1 MANWNRKKRRKKSK
15 KQTSETPHASLAA
28 MAPILEQKGIFQ
40 SIHEGVVIPQKTFD
54 YTPCDKLVLVI
65 LSELC
70 GHQTLSE
77 VNWTLRVDEPLLMAF
92 GYEKCPDQSV
102 LQATLN
108 AATAESV
115 SQLSSVASSLFA
127 QHGLFFPHFQQ
138 LALSESVTIDFDLTA
153 GPCSKQAEGAKKG
166 YFANHK
172 NSYGR
177 QLARVLVAETSEIV
191 LDQLYSGNQVS
202 CTAFKEMVYEMEG
215 VLSLDEKANRMRI
228 RLRLD
233 GGFGSDDNINFALSR
248 GYGLL
253 IKMYS
258 GNRARVLAESV
269 EKWVS
274 APTQRQREKGENAT
288 REAAF
293 LTKTH
298 RYCRKTRQVAIRTS
312 NPKNKSGY
320 SYRVIVTTDLD
331 DSLQTILDDYDERAG
346 VPESLFCQ
354 DNQGL
359 AARKRRKRRF
369 FAQQMLMH
377 LTQIAHN
384 LTLWIKQ
391 WQIDA
396 IDFAKRCDDW
406 IFNIMRKWNIQPLDT
421 TKWVENTQEMIR
433 QRGIKR
439 FTHQL
444 FALAGSLS
452 FRHGKLHRIVL
463 KAGYPM
469 IDRITLAFAAL
480 LDDTG
485 VEIAFAQT

>member
-1 MANWNRKKRRKKSK
+1 MSRCFWRSVMK
-15 KQTSETPHASLAA
+15 
-28 MAPILEQKGIFQ
+28 
-40 SIHEGVVIPQKTFD
+40 
-54 YTPCDKLVLVI
+54 
-65 LSELC
+65 
-70 GHQTLSE
+70 
-77 VNWTLRVDEPLLMAF
+77 
-92 GYEKCPDQSV
+92 SV

-108 AATAESV
+108 AATAGSV

-138 LALSESVTIDFDLTA
+138 LPVTESATIDFDLTA
-153 GPCSKQAEGAKKG
+153 QPCSKQAEGAKKG
-166 YFANHK
+166 YFAKQK

-177 QLARVLVAETSEIV
+177 QLARVLVADTSEIV
-191 LDQLYSGNQVS
+191 LDQLYAGNQVS
-202 CTAFKEMVYEMEG
+202 CTAFKEMVYEMER

-233 GGFGSDDNINFALSR
+233 GFFGSDENINFALSR

-258 GNRARVLAESV
+258 GNRARVLAKSV
-269 EKWVS
+269 EKWVA
-274 APTQRQREKGENAT
+274 APTKRQREKGENAT

-293 LTKTH
+293 LTKPH
-298 RYCRKTRQVAIRTS
+298 RYCRKTQQVAIRTP

-320 SYRVIVTTDLD
+320 SYRVIVTTDPD
-331 DSLQTILDDYDERAG
+331 DSLVTILDDYDERGG
-346 VPESLFCQ
+346 VPENLFCQ

-369 FAQQMLMH
+369 FAQQTLMH

-384 LTLWIKQ
+384 LVLWIKQ

-396 IDFAKRCDDW
+396 IDFAKCCDDW
-406 IFNIMRKWNIQPLDT
+406 IFDIRQKWNIEGVDT
-421 TKWVENTQEMIR
+421 RKWVSDTQEMLR

-444 FALAGSLS
+444 FALSGTLS
-452 FRHGKLHRIVL
+452 FKHGKLVRIVL